1 MTSKPDLGID
11 PNLDLVLEREVAV
24 PPHLVWK
31 AWTDPEHL
39 KQWFAPKPYETPEA
53 EIDLR
58 PGGIF
63 RVVMRSPEGEDMDQ
77 GAGCYLEVV
86 ENERLTWTGALG
98 PGFRPTESDFPF
110 TAIISLE
117 PTATGTRYT
126 AVAKHPNVDLKKQH
140 EEMGFHDGWGA
151 ALGQLVELM
160 QGQ

>member
-1 MTSKPDLGID
+1 MTSKPNLGID

-77 GAGCYLEVV
+77 GAGCYPRSRR
-86 ENERLTWTGALG
+86 ERAAHVDRSARSRF
-98 PGFRPTESDFPF
+98 PSD
-110 TAIISLE
+110 
-117 PTATGTRYT
+117 
-126 AVAKHPNVDLKKQH
+126 
-140 EEMGFHDGWGA
+140 
-151 ALGQLVELM
+151 
-160 QGQ
+160 